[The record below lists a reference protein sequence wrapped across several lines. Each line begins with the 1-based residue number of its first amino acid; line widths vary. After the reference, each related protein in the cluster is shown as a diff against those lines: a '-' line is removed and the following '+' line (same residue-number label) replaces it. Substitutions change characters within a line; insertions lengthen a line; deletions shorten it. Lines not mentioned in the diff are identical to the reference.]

1 MRIFALLISLI
12 FPACAGIGADGV
24 PVPAEIDFS
33 HLTRPATPNTALAAP
48 AGFAPAPDIVTR
60 SYDIPP
66 EKLFA
71 AITAV
76 ATAQPRTYPQV
87 NYDSKRQA
95 HFVARSAW
103 WNFPDL
109 IAVQVQD
116 NGSLIL
122 WSRSIYGQS
131 DLGVNAARLKTWLA
145 ALDARLATQ

>member
-1 MRIFALLISLI
+1 MRVFALLISFI

-24 PVPAEIDFS
+24 PVPPPIDFS
-33 HLTRPATPNTALAAP
+33 HLARPTTHNTALAAP
-48 AGFAPAPDIVTR
+48 AGFSPAPDMVTR
-60 SYDIPP
+60 HYEVTPDQLYS
-66 EKLFA
+66 

-76 ATAQPRTYPQV
+76 ASAQPRTYPQV